1 MERWRAESESTEV
14 VIGTLESETH
24 FCTSPSSSARH
35 INNEQIY
42 NNDNFP
48 PSVLSNLNAFRQD
61 ERFCDVILA
70 ASLKPEDGAE
80 SDGSRDVRIV
90 AHRAVLAA
98 ACPYFSAMFK
108 SAMKESKQQNI
119 FLKGIDGT
127 SLIALTDFMYSG
139 RLTISEQ
146 NVQSLLT
153 TASQLQMTCVRDA
166 CSRFLLEQLDP
177 SNCLGIANFAVAHCC
192 TQLSHAAT
200 TFVQQHFNHVVKCGE
215 FLALNKDQ
223 VIEIISS
230 DHLTTTGEDK
240 VYEAVIRWVMHDLL
254 NRRDAFPELL
264 AHVRLS
270 LLSRDYLTDKVDPDA
285 LVRQNSEC
293 KDYLLEAYRYHL
305 KEGRDEENERN
316 RPRQPIPLS
325 KLIMLIGGQA
335 PKAIANV
342 DVFDLDALR
351 WISLSALP
359 QRRCRCGVGE
369 LKDFVY
375 AVGGFNGSLR
385 VKSVDV
391 YDVHTD
397 RWFAGPP
404 MDARHYRRSTL
415 GVAVI
420 DQLIIAVGGF
430 DGSTGLSSAEAFD
443 PRSGQWMPL
452 PSMTVRRSSVG
463 VTAFGGMVYAVGG
476 YDGNTRN
483 CLDTVEIYEPRVNR
497 WRPGPTLISKRSGAG
512 VTVVGDR
519 IVAVGGHDGPMV
531 KETAEILNGDS
542 WALLPEMNVCRR
554 NASTVALDSNLFAI
568 GGDDG
573 TSNLSSIEVLTVS
586 SLEQQPWTHLSV
598 SINQPRSYAGV
609 ALLPKVA

>member
-404 MDARHYRRSTL
+404 MDARRSTL